1 MGHVQVGL
9 KEINVVLGKTG
20 IVNHQIQ
27 YVHVIPT
34 ARNWEIAAQTTMT
47 RVDTWWPMDRRSV
60 KAKEMAE

>member
-1 MGHVQVGL
+1 MEHVQVGL

-47 RVDTWWPMDRRSV
+47 RVDT
-60 KAKEMAE
+60 